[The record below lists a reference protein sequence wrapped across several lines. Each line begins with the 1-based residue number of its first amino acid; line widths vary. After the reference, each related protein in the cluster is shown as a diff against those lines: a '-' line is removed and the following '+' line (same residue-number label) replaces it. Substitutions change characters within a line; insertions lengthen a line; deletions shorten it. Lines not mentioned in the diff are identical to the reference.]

1 MRAPKHTESTQ
12 DFAEFEEF
20 WPYYLG
26 EHASPKTRDLHL
38 LGTAIALACIGGFAK
53 TRDKRWL
60 AGALIGSYGLAWT
73 GHAAFEKNE
82 PATFTHPLWS
92 LRADFRMFR
101 LWLTGGLDPELER
114 TLDKERQQR
123 RSGGKNQAR

>member
-1 MRAPKHTESTQ
+1 MPAATRTDNTRH
-12 DFAEFEEF
+12 FETFENF
-20 WPYYLG
+20 WSHYLR
-26 EHASPKTRDLHL
+26 EHSSPKTRDLHL
-38 LGTAIALACIGGFAK
+38 LGTAVALACLGGFAK

-73 GHAAFEKNE
+73 GHAAFEKNK

-101 LWLTGGLDPELER
+101 LWLIGGLDPELER
-114 TLDKERQQR
+114 ARDPAGKQMRLAAKKQR
-123 RSGGKNQAR
+123 R